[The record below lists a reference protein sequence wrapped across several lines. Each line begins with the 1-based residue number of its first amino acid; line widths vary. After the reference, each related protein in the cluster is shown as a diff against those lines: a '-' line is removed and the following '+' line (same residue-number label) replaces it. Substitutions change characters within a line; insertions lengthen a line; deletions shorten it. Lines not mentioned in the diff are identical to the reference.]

1 MHGTSQEKICILPM
15 ATDKEDEE
23 NTTPD
28 FEVPGGTQQDGE
40 LGVTSS
46 QDVPER
52 VEESRQPLWRSSR
65 VCKKNSKYANLALV
79 QDIGTELRKRSKNKI

>member
-52 VEESRQPLWRSSR
+52 VEES
-65 VCKKNSKYANLALV
+65 
-79 QDIGTELRKRSKNKI
+79 